1 MTRGGEGRT
10 EAVLSVRKA
19 VMPVAGLGTRFLPAT
34 RSIPKMMIPV
44 LDRPA
49 IHFAVEEA
57 AAAGIDHVVFVV
69 SPGQEAVPRYF
80 HRMPDLEAALES
92 RGETERLRQMLA
104 ISDMVDT
111 TTVVQERQLGL
122 GHAVLMAR
130 EVVGGE
136 AFAVLLPDDLIWG
149 ESPTT
154 LAMIDLFSSYGGSVV
169 AVNAVPEEVVPAKG
183 VIAHVP
189 VAERVSRVEAMV
201 EKPALEDAPSN
212 LAIVGRY
219 ILTPEV
225 FGALARVRPGALGE
239 LQLTDAIASLLPAQ
253 EVYAYE
259 FPGRYFDL
267 GTPLGMLKAS
277 LYAALQ
283 TQGLSRE
290 LRGWL
295 ADTL

>member
-1 MTRGGEGRT
+1 MN
-10 EAVLSVRKA
+10 VRKA
-19 VMPVAGLGTRFLPAT
+19 VMPVAGLGTRFLPVT

-69 SPGQEAVPRYF
+69 SLGQEAVPRYF
-80 HRMPDLEAALES
+80 DRMPDLEAALES

-130 EVVGGE
+130 EAVGDE

-154 LAMIDLFSSYGGSVV
+154 STMIDLSSSGGSVV
-169 AVNAVPEEVVPAKG
+169 AVNTVPDEVVPTKG

-219 ILTPEV
+219 VLTPEV
-225 FGALARVRPGALGE
+225 FDALARVRPGALGE

-267 GTPLGMLKAS
+267 GTPLGLLKAS

-283 TQGLSRE
+283 DEHLAPD
-290 LRGWL
+290 LRAWL
-295 ADTL
+295 TDTL

>member
-1 MTRGGEGRT
+1 
-10 EAVLSVRKA
+10 
-19 VMPVAGLGTRFLPAT
+19 MPVAGLGTRFLPAT

-69 SPGQEAVPRYF
+69 SAGQEAVPRYF

-92 RGETERLRQMLA
+92 RGETERLRQMLE

-130 EVVGGE
+130 EAVGGE

-154 LAMIDLFSSYGGSVV
+154 SAMIDLFSSYGGSVV
-169 AVNAVPEEVVPAKG
+169 AVNAVPDEVVPAKG

-219 ILTPEV
+219 VLTPEV
-225 FGALARVRPGALGE
+225 FDAVAEVRPGALGE
-239 LQLTDAIASLLPAQ
+239 LQLTDAIALLLPAQ

-290 LRGWL
+290 LRDWL
-295 ADTL
+295 TDTL

>member
-1 MTRGGEGRT
+1 M
-10 EAVLSVRKA
+10 SVGKA

-80 HRMPDLEAALES
+80 HRMPNLEAALES

-130 EVVGGE
+130 EAVGDE

-154 LAMIDLFSSYGGSVV
+154 SAMIDLFSSCGGSVV

-219 ILTPEV
+219 VLTPEV
-225 FGALARVRPGALGE
+225 FCALARVRPGALGE
-239 LQLTDAIASLLPAQ
+239 LQLTDAIASLLPTR

-267 GTPLGMLKAS
+267 GTPLGLLKAS

-290 LRGWL
+290 ALRDWL
-295 ADTL
+295 TDTL